1 MILRAR
7 VAEVLRRLRY
17 GPVVALLGA
26 RQVGKTTAARQVARA
41 WKGPVTWFDLERPED
56 DRLLESASLV
66 LEPLRGLVVIDEV
79 QRRPDLFAL
88 LRVLADRPRT
98 PARFLLLG
106 SAAPALLSRSSESL
120 AGRISYIELPG
131 LTLDE
136 VTPARLDRLWL
147 RGGFPRSF
155 LASSAAGSRRW
166 RRDFVRTFV
175 SRDLPDLGVRIPAT
189 TMERFWAM
197 LAHVHGQLLSWSE
210 LGRAIGAD
218 DHTVRRYVDLLA
230 ETFMVR
236 TLPPW
241 HENISKRQV
250 KAPKL
255 YFRDTGLLHAL
266 LDVDDRRALLS
277 NPRAGASWEGFIL
290 EQLLAHLSVEP
301 GEAFFWRTH
310 DGAELDL
317 LVVRGGKRRGFE
329 IKLSAGVSIKPSMR
343 IALAD
348 LHLDSLDVIHAGER
362 TSTIAPKVRAVA
374 AHRLKEDVSDDRR
387 R

>member
-197 LAHVHGQLLSWSE
+197 LAHVHGQ
-210 LGRAIGAD
+210 GDA
-218 DHTVRRYVDLLA
+218 
-230 ETFMVR
+230 
-236 TLPPW
+236 
-241 HENISKRQV
+241 
-250 KAPKL
+250 
-255 YFRDTGLLHAL
+255 RD
-266 LDVDDRRALLS
+266 
-277 NPRAGASWEGFIL
+277 
-290 EQLLAHLSVEP
+290 
-301 GEAFFWRTH
+301 
-310 DGAELDL
+310 
-317 LVVRGGKRRGFE
+317 
-329 IKLSAGVSIKPSMR
+329 
-343 IALAD
+343 
-348 LHLDSLDVIHAGER
+348 
-362 TSTIAPKVRAVA
+362 
-374 AHRLKEDVSDDRR
+374 
-387 R
+387 